1 MLEVG
6 PGFIQRA
13 LFDLHVRLGLMKGR
27 HCLIDVSLRRSL
39 LRKQF
44 LCPFAV
50 HSRELER
57 GLGVCQISLRL
68 SDGGLK
74 KSRIDLGDHLARFHL
89 RIKIRKQFCDISRNL
104 AAYLHINDWIER
116 ACGRDSLGDGAARDH
131 RSLIICRASVAT
143 LTENGRD
150 NQQRNND
157 GKPGDKTFHSSNG

>member
-50 HSRELER
+50 HSRELKR

-74 KSRIDLGDHLARFHL
+74 KSRIDLGDHLAAFTCELKSADNFAIFPETWLPTCTLMTGLSVPVAVTAWVTGPRM
-89 RIKIRKQFCDISRNL
+89 
-104 AAYLHINDWIER
+104 
-116 ACGRDSLGDGAARDH
+116 
-131 RSLIICRASVAT
+131 IIAV
-143 LTENGRD
+143 
-150 NQQRNND
+150 
-157 GKPGDKTFHSSNG
+157 